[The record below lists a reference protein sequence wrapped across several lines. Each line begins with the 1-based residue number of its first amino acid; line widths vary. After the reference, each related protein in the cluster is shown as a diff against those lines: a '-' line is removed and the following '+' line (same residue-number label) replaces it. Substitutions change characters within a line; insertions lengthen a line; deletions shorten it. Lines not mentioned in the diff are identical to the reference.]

1 MTLLLV
7 LLAIVCVALFFLLLD
22 ERKRRSQ
29 AQTTQDQTTKE
40 ELQQLISELRGE
52 RSALATAKQA
62 EIHDLEGKHDAY
74 KDLTARWKEQVAS
87 IDKSL
92 ITLSKEATQKVEDM
106 ASQLKPIVSIF
117 RSPQV
122 AGIEF
127 GEAELEMLLKTHL
140 GEGLYLRKP
149 RQLGLG
155 QDVVDFAIKLP
166 DCLVPIDSKFPSL
179 QYRAWVE
186 APPEQAE
193 AKVAWR
199 AFRDQLIKQM
209 EMTSKY
215 IKPDAG
221 TTDYAL
227 IFVPSDVIYQQA
239 FLTQRVYDQ
248 ENPIPQRSLQLQV
261 FGCSPQTLM
270 PIFGLIRLGL
280 RNLKIAEDVKGI
292 RAQIDELNNV
302 FFKGFME
309 SDWKILRGHVKQ
321 LSDHVDKLASEKG
334 SVSRISESVRKLANL
349 SHEHETEAKPAPSS
363 PTPDSAE
370 WLALQKED

>member
-1 MTLLLV
+1 MMFLSVLFALLALV
-7 LLAIVCVALFFLLLD
+7 LLFLFFD
-22 ERKRRSQ
+22 ERRRRSQ
-29 AQTTQDQTTKE
+29 DQLTRRELGDLVAQLKGQLDALSTEKQAKLHNLEKEREAYRDLTTQWRDR
-40 ELQQLISELRGE
+40 IS
-52 RSALATAKQA
+52 
-62 EIHDLEGKHDAY
+62 
-74 KDLTARWKEQVAS
+74 S
-87 IDKSL
+87 IDDSL
-92 ITLSKEATQKVEDM
+92 TKISTEASKRVDDM

-166 DCLVPIDSKFPSL
+166 DCLVPIDSKFPSS

-186 APPEQAE
+186 APPEQQSE
-193 AKVAWR
+193 AKTAWR
-199 AFRDQLIKQM
+199 TFRDQLIRQM
-209 EMTSKY
+209 ETTAKY

-270 PIFGLIRLGL
+270 PMFSLIRLGL
-280 RNLKIAEDVKGI
+280 RNLKISEDVKGI

-302 FFKGFME
+302 FFKNFME

-321 LSDHVDKLASEKG
+321 LSDHVDKLASDKG
-334 SVSRISESVRKLANL
+334 GVSRLGESIRKLANL
-349 SHEHETEAKPAPSS
+349 SHEHEAKPTPAP

-370 WLALQKED
+370 WIALQKGD

>member
-1 MTLLLV
+1 MFLPILLALGCLV
-7 LLAIVCVALFFLLLD
+7 LLFLFLD

-29 AQTTQDQTTKE
+29 DQTTKA
-40 ELQQLISELRGE
+40 ELQNLIAELRGQL
-52 RSALATAKQA
+52 SALSTAKQA
-62 EIHDLEGKHDAY
+62 EIHGLEDKRDDY
-74 KDLTARWKEQVAS
+74 KGLTTQWNERIAS

-92 ITLSKEATQKVEDM
+92 TTISKEASQRVEDM

-166 DCLVPIDSKFPSL
+166 DCLVPIDSKFPSS

-186 APPEQAE
+186 APAEQSE
-193 AKVAWR
+193 AKAAWR
-199 AFRDQLIKQM
+199 AFRDQLVKQM
-209 EMTSKY
+209 EATAKY

-227 IFVPSDVIYQQA
+227 IFVPSDIIYQQA

-270 PIFGLIRLGL
+270 PIFSLIRLGL

-302 FFKGFME
+302 FFRTFLEG
-309 SDWKILRGHVKQ
+309 DWKTLRGHVKQ

-334 SVSRISESVRKLANL
+334 SVSRISESIRKLANF
-349 SHEHETEAKPAPSS
+349 SHEQGTKPAPTS
-363 PTPDSAE
+363 PPPDSAE
-370 WLALQKED
+370 WIALQKGTP

>member
-1 MTLLLV
+1 MFLSIILGISS
-7 LLAIVCVALFFLLLD
+7 IVFFCLFLD
-22 ERKRRSQ
+22 ERRRRSQ
-29 AQTTQDQTTKE
+29 DQATKNE
-40 ELQQLISELRGE
+40 MGGLIAELRGQL
-52 RSALATAKQA
+52 SALSSRKEAQ
-62 EIHDLEGKHDAY
+62 INDLERERNAY
-74 KDLTARWKEQVAS
+74 KDLTTQWSDRITS
-87 IDKSL
+87 IDTSL
-92 ITLSKEATQKVEDM
+92 DKISKDATQKVGDM

-127 GEAELEMLLKTHL
+127 GEAALEMLLKTHL

-166 DCLVPIDSKFPSL
+166 DCLVPIDSKFPSF

-186 APPEQAE
+186 APPEQPE
-193 AKVAWR
+193 AKAAWR
-199 AFRDQLIKQM
+199 TFRDQFIKQM
-209 EMTSKY
+209 ETTAKY
-215 IKPDAG
+215 IKPDTG

-239 FLTQRVYDQ
+239 FLHQRVYDQ
-248 ENPIPQRSLQLQV
+248 ENPIPQRSMQLQV

-270 PIFGLIRLGL
+270 PIFSLIRLGL

-302 FFKGFME
+302 FFKGFLE
-309 SDWKILRGHVKQ
+309 SDWKTLRGHVKQ

-334 SVSRISESVRKLANL
+334 SVSRISDSVKKLANL
-349 SHEHETEAKPAPSS
+349 SHEHEANDPPTQAP
-363 PTPDSAE
+363 TVPDSVE
-370 WLALQKED
+370 WLALQKGDK

>member
-1 MTLLLV
+1 MMLVSV
-7 LLAIVCVALFFLLLD
+7 LLAVGCLALLFLFLD
-22 ERKRRSQ
+22 ERKRRS
-29 AQTTQDQTTKE
+29 QDQTTKE
-40 ELQQLISELRGE
+40 ELQELIAELRGQVN
-52 RSALATAKQA
+52 ALSTAKQA
-62 EIHDLEGKHDAY
+62 EIHSLEEKHDAY
-74 KDLTARWKEQVAS
+74 KGLTTQWNERIAS

-92 ITLSKEATQKVEDM
+92 TTISKEASQRVEDM

-166 DCLVPIDSKFPSL
+166 DCLVPIDSKFPSS

-186 APPEQAE
+186 APPEQSE
-193 AKVAWR
+193 AKAAWR
-199 AFRDQLIKQM
+199 TFRDQLIKQM
-209 EMTSKY
+209 EITAKY

-280 RNLKIAEDVKGI
+280 RNFKIAEDVKGI

-302 FFKGFME
+302 FLKNFME

-334 SVSRISESVRKLANL
+334 SVSRISESIRKLANL
-349 SHEHETEAKPAPSS
+349 SHEHETETKPTPAS

-370 WLALQKED
+370 WLALQKGD

>member
-1 MTLLLV
+1 MMALSVILAVGCLMLLF
-7 LLAIVCVALFFLLLD
+7 LFLD
-22 ERKRRSQ
+22 ERKRHS
-29 AQTTQDQTTKE
+29 QDQATKAEDRE
-40 ELQQLISELRGE
+40 ELQKLISELRGE
-52 RSALATAKQA
+52 LNALSTAKQA
-62 EIHDLEGKHDAY
+62 QLQTLEEKHGAY
-74 KDLTARWKEQVAS
+74 QSLATQWNERIAS

-92 ITLSKEATQKVEDM
+92 TSLREDASQKVEDL

-140 GEGLYLRKP
+140 GEGLYIRKP

-186 APPEQAE
+186 APPEQSE
-193 AKVAWR
+193 AKAAWR
-199 AFRDQLIKQM
+199 AFRDQMVKQM
-209 EMTSKY
+209 ETTAKY

-239 FLTQRVYDQ
+239 FLTQRVYEQ
-248 ENPIPQRSLQLQV
+248 ENPIPQRSQQLQV

-270 PIFGLIRLGL
+270 PMFGLIRLGL

-302 FFKGFME
+302 FFKSFLD
-309 SDWKILRGHVKQ
+309 SDWKTLRLHVRQ

-334 SVSRISESVRKLANL
+334 SVSRISESIRKLTNL
-349 SHEHETEAKPAPSS
+349 SHEHESEAKPAPAS
-363 PTPDSAE
+363 PTPESAE
-370 WLALQKED
+370 WLALQKEN